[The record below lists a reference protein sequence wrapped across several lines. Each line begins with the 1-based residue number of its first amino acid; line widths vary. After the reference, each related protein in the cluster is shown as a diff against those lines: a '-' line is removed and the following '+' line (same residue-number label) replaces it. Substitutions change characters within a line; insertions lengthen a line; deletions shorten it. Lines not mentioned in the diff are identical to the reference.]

1 MQMTRRLKVGIIGAG
16 IGGLATARGLQQRGH
31 EVHVFERAGVLGEL
45 GAGLQLGPSAVKVIH
60 ALGLAGELSRIA
72 CEPQDFLTYDWL
84 SGTLLHREPLQ
95 EKIRRHGAPYLTAHR
110 GDLHRLLL
118 EGVAPEAIHTER
130 TCTGVE
136 MNAGSAMARFTDGN
150 SFEADAIIGA
160 DGVRSAV
167 RTSLFGESIA
177 RYTHYVGWRGVVP
190 MEQALAA
197 FGAVDAEH
205 HRNNVVLWRSPRGTL
220 LYYPLR
226 AGELMNVFAG
236 NYTDTWEEESW
247 TTPSSREELRAA
259 FNGWP
264 AERLDVVELVPTL
277 YKWAIFDRDPL
288 ERWSKGRITLLGDAA
303 HPMMPTLAQGAAIA
317 IEDSFVLA
325 RALDAG
331 AGDVAASLAAYE
343 AERIGRASRVQIM
356 ARDQF
361 ADNLKVPPPRPRD
374 RSWIF
379 EYDATES

>member
-1 MQMTRRLKVGIIGAG
+1 MTRRLKVGIIGAG
-16 IGGLATARGLQQRGH
+16 IGGLATARALEQRGH

-45 GAGLQLGPSAVKVIH
+45 GAGLQMGPSAVKVVH
-60 ALGLAGELSRIA
+60 ALGLAEPLSKIA
-72 CEPQDFLTYDWL
+72 CTPQDFLTYDWQ
-84 SGTLLHREPLQ
+84 SGALLHREPLQ
-95 EKIRRHGAPYLTAHR
+95 EKISRHGAPYLTAHR
-110 GDLHRLLL
+110 GDLHKLLL
-118 EGVAPEAIHTER
+118 DSVSPAAIHTER

-136 MNAGSAMARFTDGN
+136 TNARGAVAHFARGD
-150 SFEADAIIGA
+150 SFEANAIIGA

-167 RTSLFGESIA
+167 RTSLFGESVA

-190 MEQALAA
+190 MDQALRV
-197 FGAVDAEH
+197 FGAEAANH
-205 HRNNVVLWRSPRGTL
+205 HNNVVLWRSPRGTL

-236 NYTDTWEEESW
+236 NYTDAWEEESW

-259 FNGWP
+259 FAGWP
-264 AERLDVVELVPTL
+264 AERLDVVELVPAL

-288 ERWSKGRITLLGDAA
+288 AHWSKGCVTLLGDAA

-325 RALDAG
+325 KALDAG
-331 AGDVAASLAAYE
+331 AGDVEAALAGYE
-343 AERIGRASRVQIM
+343 AARIARASRVQIM

-361 ADNLKVPPPRPRD
+361 ADNLKVPPPPPRD

-379 EYDATES
+379 EYDATAA

>member
-1 MQMTRRLKVGIIGAG
+1 MTRRLKIGIIGAG
-16 IGGLATARGLQQRGH
+16 IGGLASARALQQRGH
-31 EVHVFERAGVLGEL
+31 EVQVFERAGVLGEL

-60 ALGLAGELSRIA
+60 ALGLADALSRIA
-72 CEPQDFLTYDWL
+72 CEPESFITYDWQ
-84 SGTLLHREPLQ
+84 SGALLHREPLQ

-118 EGVAPEAIHTER
+118 ESVAAGTIQTER
-130 TCTGVE
+130 ACTGVE
-136 MNAGSAMARFTDGN
+136 TNERGAVAHFTDG
-150 SFEADAIIGA
+150 SSIEADAIIGA

-167 RTSLFGESIA
+167 RTSLWGESVA

-190 MEQALAA
+190 MEQALEV
-197 FGAVDAEH
+197 FGAEAAN

-247 TTPSSREELRAA
+247 TTPSSREELRTA
-259 FNGWP
+259 FAGWP
-264 AERLDVVELVPTL
+264 DERLRVVGLVPAL
-277 YKWAIFDRDPL
+277 YKWAIFLREPL
-288 ERWSKGRITLLGDAA
+288 PHWSEGRATLLGDAA

-317 IEDSFVLA
+317 IEDSYVLA
-325 RALDAG
+325 RCLGAG
-331 AGDVAASLAAYE
+331 ADDVTRALLVYE

-361 ADNLKVPPPRPRD
+361 ADNLKVPPPPPRD

-379 EYDATES
+379 EYDATAA